1 MLLIIASL
9 VVLLIVLFTRWVIG
23 RLVRVRV
30 INTFITESLLH
41 LDVFL
46 GSRPSEHPSPQYRP
60 QKRHLAASLNIA
72 SSARLLQSVRHS
84 VHVVVR
90 HLRCRLVG
98 HWQTRVGRRMP

>member
-30 INTFITESLLH
+30 ISTFITESLLH

-46 GSRPSEHPSPQYRP
+46 RSRSSEHPSPQYRP
-60 QKRHLAASLNIA
+60 QKRHLAASLEVTSPA
-72 SSARLLQSVRHS
+72 CLLQSVRHS
-84 VHVVVR
+84 VHVVVC

-98 HWQTRVGRRMP
+98 HWQTRVGRGMP